1 MQYEVRTRDELSILE
16 LSILAVWRF
25 GKEHQ
30 EHQHILC
37 IVYCAKCQKKNQC
50 SEDYTGETERRLSE
64 RVLGPNGR
72 DAKSHP

>member
-1 MQYEVRTRDELSILE
+1 MS
-16 LSILAVWRF
+16 
-25 GKEHQ
+25 
-30 EHQHILC
+30 
-37 IVYCAKCQKKNQC
+37 KKNQC